1 MSGKE
6 EVQMYK
12 TREDVEAMIELVE
25 YLKIKCGDFCMW
37 VVNSLSIP
45 QPGVVCS
52 EPSDCDV
59 ES

>member
-1 MSGKE
+1 
-6 EVQMYK
+6 MYK